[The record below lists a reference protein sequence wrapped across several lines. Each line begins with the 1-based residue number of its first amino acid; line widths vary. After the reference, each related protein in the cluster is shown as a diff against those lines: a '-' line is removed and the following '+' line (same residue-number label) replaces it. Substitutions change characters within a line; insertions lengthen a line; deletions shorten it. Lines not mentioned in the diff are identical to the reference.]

1 MFQCQ
6 EGDPDCCYKSLPMN
20 RSLSVGQSKIA
31 DGGEGIWADVIIPIG
46 TWFGPYQVD
55 TLST

>member
-1 MFQCQ
+1 
-6 EGDPDCCYKSLPMN
+6 MN
-20 RSLSVGQSKIA
+20 KSLSVGRSKIP

-55 TLST
+55 